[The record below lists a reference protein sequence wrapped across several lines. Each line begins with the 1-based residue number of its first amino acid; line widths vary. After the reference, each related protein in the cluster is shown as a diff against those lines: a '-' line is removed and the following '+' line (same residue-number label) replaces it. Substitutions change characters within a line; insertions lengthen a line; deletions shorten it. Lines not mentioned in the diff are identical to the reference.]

1 MTIPMKSVNVVRARP
16 WYIKSAT
23 GSRALLAQRNSDPVE
38 VHVHTGQQYVKMTS
52 EVFFEQLD
60 ISAPSYN
67 LAIACGCR
75 GAMSGRM
82 LEAHE
87 HIFVDESRDCVLVYG
102 DVNSIL
108 AAKLCLPAK
117 LDAQA

>member
-1 MTIPMKSVNVVRARP
+1 MAEI
-16 WYIKSAT
+16 
-23 GSRALLAQRNSDPVE
+23 
-38 VHVHTGQQYVKMTS
+38 
-52 EVFFEQLD
+52 FFEQLG
-60 ISAPSYN
+60 IGAPSYN